1 VQFHF
6 NDGIYRAVR
15 ITGPTHNLLGL
26 AFLTPQE
33 KGGDVVSV
41 EPLTRANEPARLH
54 AEDVREKV
62 LEGVREANAHL
73 QANYRP
79 SRIQFVLSDSG
90 PVEIYRMLARRI
102 VERLH
107 HHPDSYSG
115 TAD

>member
-1 VQFHF
+1 MQFSYT
-6 NDGIYRAVR
+6 NGVYRVMR

-26 AFLTPQE
+26 AFLTAQE

-41 EPLTRANEPARLH
+41 EPLTKANEAARLH

-73 QANYRP
+73 QANYRL

-90 PVEIYRMLARRI
+90 PVEIYKMLARRI

-107 HHPDSYSG
+107 QYPDSYSG
-115 TAD
+115 TSD